1 VDNPTMTVVKEIY
14 DQLQK
19 DPRTKGAVI
28 DVGFERGM
36 VVLTGMV
43 KSAGV
48 AQAAEEIARH
58 QTGVISVTNEL
69 KVG

>member
-1 VDNPTMTVVKEIY
+1 MENPTLNTIKEIY

-28 DVGFERGM
+28 EVGFNRGI
-36 VVLTGMV
+36 VVLTGNV
-43 KSAGV
+43 KSGAV
-48 AQAAEEIARH
+48 VQAAEHIAR
-58 QTGVISVTNEL
+58 QQPGVISVTNEL